1 MNTTPGDPDRSGD
14 RGEGPSPE
22 QPTQPLGSWGQP
34 APPPPT
40 SGYGYPP
47 AGPGSGLPPGYPPPY
62 PGYRVPDHPRATT
75 VLVLGIVAVVG
86 GMTCYLPLLLGPFA
100 WAMGRSA
107 VREIDADPQRLGGRG
122 QAMAGYVLGVVAT
135 VLMVLGLLVLV
146 AFLVFAFGTSA
157 MLEGRTL
164 GA

>member
-1 MNTTPGDPDRSGD
+1 MNTPDPDRTGD
-14 RGEGPSPE
+14 SGEGPSTE

-34 APPPPT
+34 GPPSPT

-47 AGPGSGLPPGYPPPY
+47 AGPGYGPPPAYPTPY

-135 VLMVLGLLVLV
+135 VLMLLGILALV
-146 AFLVFAFGTSA
+146 AFLVFAFSA
-157 MLEGRTL
+157 PAIFEGRTL